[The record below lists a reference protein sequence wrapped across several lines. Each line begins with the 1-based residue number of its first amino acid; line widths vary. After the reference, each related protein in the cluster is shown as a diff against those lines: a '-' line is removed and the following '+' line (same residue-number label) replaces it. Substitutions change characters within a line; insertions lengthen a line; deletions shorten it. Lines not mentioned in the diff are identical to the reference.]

1 MYNVHVRVV
10 SIFSLAIIISYEIE
24 IKQNIEDGV
33 NKRRTEVYKGSKR
46 KPIVHKVVL
55 FWV

>member
-10 SIFSLAIIISYEIE
+10 SIFSLAITISYEIE